1 MKIAYNVYLKNKDRK
16 SATWTARIRQDGR
29 TKDINL
35 RTQDRAVAERWLR
48 GAKRALEEYND
59 AEAEGK
65 TTEELL
71 GRVIRIDDVAV
82 QRKAQGNPVSVREA
96 LEKYEVE
103 LRRRNYRESTIGGY
117 MATLKRLY
125 VQADPVDTVADI
137 DGALRQFDGKSSGAR
152 HYYTAIVR
160 GFVGFCAKK
169 YGVRPSDDIP
179 GVKVEA
185 LKTQPHWTVWQ
196 MRKIIEHAYVMRR
209 GTRGVVDEEKTEW
222 IRIYFWLLATSGL
235 RQGEAHS
242 IRWGDIDWANAQLN
256 LRETETKARKA
267 RKAPIQSYVLELLAG
282 KFRRGRYA
290 STDPVF
296 AGKVSGLQ
304 VVRYEIL
311 RRAIAR
317 ANRELPV
324 HSQIPMGSLHTFR
337 HSVAMILYS
346 PDENGVRPD
355 LKAVANILGH
365 SEHVALKYYQGT
377 RPAEE
382 QTDLLNSKFDIG
394 EMRGAVDD
402 MVEEGLI

>member
-1 MKIAYNVYLKNKDRK
+1 MKVAYNIYLKNKDRK

-59 AEAEGK
+59 AEADGK
-65 TTEELL
+65 ATDELL

-82 QRKAQGNPVSVREA
+82 QRKAQGSPVRVREA
-96 LEKYEVE
+96 LERYEVE

-125 VQADPVDTVADI
+125 VQTDPVDTVADV

-160 GFVGFCAKK
+160 GFVGFCSKK
-169 YGVRPSDDIP
+169 YGVKASDDIP

-185 LKTQPHWTVWQ
+185 LKTQPHWEIWQ
-196 MRKIIEHAYVMRR
+196 MRRIIENACVMRR
-209 GTRGVVDEEKTEW
+209 GTRGVVDEERTEW

-235 RQGEAHS
+235 RQGEAYG
-242 IRWGDIDWANAQLN
+242 ILWGDIDWQHGQVN
-256 LRETETKARKA
+256 LRESETKARKA
-267 RKAPIQSYVLELLAG
+267 RKAPVQSYVLEMLAG
-282 KFRRGRYA
+282 KFRRGRYT

-311 RRAIAR
+311 RRAIKK

-324 HSQIPMGSLHTFR
+324 HAQIPMGSLHTFR
-337 HSVAMILYS
+337 HSVATILYS

-365 SEHVALKYYQGT
+365 SEHVALKYYQST

-382 QTDLLNSKFDIG
+382 QTDLLNSKFGGSD
-394 EMRGAVDD
+394 MRSVVDD
-402 MVEEGLI
+402 MVDEGMI